1 MNIKN
6 KNVDARAI
14 EIAANPH
21 INIIT
26 YTFSFDYVP
35 SIRILLSDRDAIF
48 IKLKTIKVMAIAPNI
63 TEIK

>member
-35 SIRILLSDRDAIF
+35 F
-48 IKLKTIKVMAIAPNI
+48 
-63 TEIK
+63 